1 MKFAKTGI
9 NGDNRQFISVEEPT
23 WEDGLKVATKTGFIE
38 VQPEV
43 ADRKLEEFKTG
54 KLIANFGDKNR
65 TTGLYEIQV
74 IKAEVEK
81 SETTVETGGEL
92 THKA

>member
-9 NGDNRQFISVEEPT
+9 NANGQQFISVDDSV
-23 WEDGLKVATKTGFIE
+23 WEDGMKTGTKTGFIE
-38 VQPEV
+38 VLPEV
-43 ADRKLEEFKTG
+43 ADRKLEEFKSG

-74 IKAEVEK
+74 IKAEAVTSEK
-81 SETTVETGGEL
+81 DGEL
-92 THKA
+92 AHTA